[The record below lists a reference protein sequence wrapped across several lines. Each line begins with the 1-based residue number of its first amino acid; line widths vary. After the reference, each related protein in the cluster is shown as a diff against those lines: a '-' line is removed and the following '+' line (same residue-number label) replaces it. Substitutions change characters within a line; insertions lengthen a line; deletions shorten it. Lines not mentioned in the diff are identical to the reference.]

1 MPLSDPILLTRVE
14 AGVATLT
21 LNRPDAHNTLSIALL
36 TELERVLANV
46 ASDPAVRVVV
56 LAARGRSFCAG
67 HDAKEMRALDGRAA
81 LEALF
86 DQCSR
91 VMTGIVRLPQPVIAK
106 VQGAA
111 AAAGCQLVASCDLAY
126 AAASARFTTPGI
138 NLGLFCS
145 TPGVALARSVG
156 RKAALEMLLS
166 GEPVDA
172 VAAEARGLINRAV
185 GPERLDE
192 EVAAMA
198 ALIASKPPHALA
210 LGKAAFHRQADMG
223 LDDAY
228 ACASETMVANML
240 TADAAEGFDAFL
252 AKRPP
257 VWRGC

>member
-1 MPLSDPILLTRVE
+1 MSDPILLTRVE

-36 TELERVLANV
+36 TELERALAAV
-46 ASDPAVRVVV
+46 AADPAVRVVV
-56 LAARGRSFCAG
+56 LAANGRTFCAG
-67 HDAKEMRALDGRAA
+67 HDVKELRALDGREALAA
-81 LEALF
+81 LFAL
-86 DQCSR
+86 CSR

-126 AAASARFTTPGI
+126 AATSARFATPGI

-172 VAAEARGLINRAV
+172 AAAEARGLINRAV
-185 GPERLDE
+185 APERLDA

-198 ALIASKPPHALA
+198 ALIASKSPHVLA
-210 LGKAAFHRQADMG
+210 LGKAAFHRQVDMG

-228 ACASETMVANML
+228 ACAGEAMVANML
-240 TADAAEGFDAFL
+240 AADAAEGFDAFL
-252 AKRPP
+252 TKRAP
-257 VWRGC
+257 VWKGR

>member
-1 MPLSDPILLTRVE
+1 
-14 AGVATLT
+14 
-21 LNRPDAHNTLSIALL
+21 
-36 TELERVLANV
+36 
-46 ASDPAVRVVV
+46 
-56 LAARGRSFCAG
+56 
-67 HDAKEMRALDGRAA
+67 MRALEGRAA

-126 AAASARFTTPGI
+126 AATSARFATPGS

-145 TPGVALARSVG
+145 TPAVALARSVG

-166 GEPVDA
+166 GEPLDA
-172 VAAEARGLINRAV
+172 AVAEARGLINRAV
-185 GPERLDE
+185 APERLDA

-198 ALIASKPPHALA
+198 ALIASKSPHALA
-210 LGKAAFHRQADMG
+210 LGKAAFHRQVDMG

-228 ACASETMVANML
+228 ACAGEAMVANML
-240 TADAAEGFDAFL
+240 AADAVEGFDAFL
-252 AKRPP
+252 AKRAP
-257 VWRGC
+257 VWKGR

>member
-1 MPLSDPILLTRVE
+1 LSNPILLTRVE

-36 TELERVLANV
+36 TALERALATV
-46 ASDPAVRVVV
+46 AADSAVRVVV
-56 LAARGRSFCAG
+56 LAANGRTFCAG
-67 HDAKEMRALDGRAA
+67 HDVKEMRALDGR
-81 LEALF
+81 EALTALF
-86 DQCSR
+86 ALCSR

-126 AAASARFTTPGI
+126 AATSARFATPGI

-145 TPGVALARSVG
+145 TPAVALARSVG

-172 VAAEARGLINRAV
+172 AAAEARGLINRAV
-185 GPERLDE
+185 APERLDA

-198 ALIASKPPHALA
+198 ALIASKSPHALA
-210 LGKAAFHRQADMG
+210 LGKAAFHRQIDMD

-228 ACASETMVANML
+228 ACAGEAMVANML

-252 AKRPP
+252 TKRTP
-257 VWRGC
+257 VWKGR

>member
-1 MPLSDPILLTRVE
+1 LSDPILLTRVE

-36 TELERVLANV
+36 TELERALAAV
-46 ASDPAVRVVV
+46 AADPAVRVVV
-56 LAARGRSFCAG
+56 LAANGRTFCAG
-67 HDAKEMRALDGRAA
+67 HDVKELRALDGREALAA
-81 LEALF
+81 LFAL
-86 DQCSR
+86 CSR

-126 AAASARFTTPGI
+126 AATSARFATPGI

-172 VAAEARGLINRAV
+172 AAAEARGLINRAV
-185 GPERLDE
+185 APERLDA

-198 ALIASKPPHALA
+198 ALIASKSPHVLA
-210 LGKAAFHRQADMG
+210 LGKAAFHRQVDMG

-228 ACASETMVANML
+228 ACAGEAMVANML
-240 TADAAEGFDAFL
+240 AADAAEGFDAFL
-252 AKRPP
+252 TKRAP
-257 VWRGC
+257 VWKGR